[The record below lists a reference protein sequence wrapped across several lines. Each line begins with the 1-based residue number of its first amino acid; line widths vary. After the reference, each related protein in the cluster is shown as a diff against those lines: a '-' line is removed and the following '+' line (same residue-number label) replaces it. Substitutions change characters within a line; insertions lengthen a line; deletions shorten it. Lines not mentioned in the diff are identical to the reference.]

1 MIDHFK
7 YQVLLVDDEEEI
19 REGMAYKVPWEELG
33 YQIVGTAENGM
44 DALEIVE
51 KEMPDIII
59 TDIQMPY
66 MDGLHLIEKAMKI
79 VPNAKFIV
87 FSGYDRFEY
96 AQRAVTLQVTQYLL
110 KPFSLVQFKESLTNL
125 KRKMDEERENNRNL
139 DILNQRFEENLPIL
153 SANFIVSCLN
163 GSLSREITE
172 QQAHNLSIKFINNR
186 IVVLF
191 QTSTNQYESYFS
203 ENQSL
208 FVMALKNT
216 MEKTFEENYPN
227 ISFLIGD
234 QFAVVIHIEH
244 TESIGQ
250 LVLAV
255 NEICRSV
262 KRLSNQDIVA
272 GIGGLAGT
280 LHDLKDS
287 YREAQNALAYSYLL
301 DQTELFATYIRDV
314 EKDSSGGITLS
325 ENDERQFIN
334 ILKYGTTEK
343 INYLLDKQFQLL
355 REYKLSASQ
364 YELYL
369 MEHITLLLRITNM
382 YHLNGEVVFG
392 EHLMDFS
399 IKSKNISLEKNE
411 EWFRIKCHQINK
423 KIRTET
429 KNSGKSVIEKAKSYM
444 KEQFHNQELSVEKIA
459 SELYLSP
466 AYFSSLFKKE
476 QGQSVVSYLTEQR
489 LNEAVQ
495 LLKTTDEKTY
505 IIAERVGYA
514 EANYFSYVFK
524 KKFGIS
530 PNNYRRQIQSH

>member
-1 MIDHFK
+1 MDYFK
-7 YQVLLVDDEEEI
+7 YRVLLVDDEEEI
-19 REGMAYKVPWEELG
+19 REGMTRKVPWEELG

-66 MDGLHLIEKAMKI
+66 MDGLHLIEKAIKI

-110 KPFSLVQFKESLTNL
+110 KPFSLEQFKESLTNL
-125 KRKMDEERENNRNL
+125 KIKMDEERENNRNL
-139 DILNQRFEENLPIL
+139 KILNQRFKENLPIL

-172 QQAHNLSIKFINNR
+172 QQAHNLNIKFIKNR

-191 QTSTNQYESYFS
+191 QTSTNQYDSYFS
-203 ENQSL
+203 ENQTL

-234 QFAVVIHIEH
+234 QFAVVIHLEN
-244 TESIGQ
+244 TDLIGEV
-250 LVLAV
+250 VLAV

-272 GIGGLAGT
+272 GIGGLACT

-301 DQTELFATYIRDV
+301 DHTELFATYIRDV
-314 EKDSSGGITLS
+314 EKDFSGGINLS

-334 ILKYGTTEK
+334 ILKYGTSEK
-343 INYLLDKQFQLL
+343 INHLLDKQFQLL

-382 YHLNGEVVFG
+382 YNLDGETVFG
-392 EHLMDFS
+392 ERLMDFS
-399 IKSKNISLEKNE
+399 IDPKSNSLEKSE
-411 EWFRIKCHQINK
+411 EWFRMKCHQLNK
-423 KIRTET
+423 KIRLDT

-476 QGQSVVSYLTEQR
+476 QGQSVVSYLTDQR
-489 LNEAVQ
+489 LNEAIQ

-505 IIAERVGYA
+505 LIAEKVGYA

-530 PNNYRRQIQSH
+530 PNNYRRQIQSY